1 MKWTTCGNL
10 SSLTAP
16 FLETE
21 IWCLPQTMV
30 ASDATNLAEE
40 TVDAIRLLKLPKGHR
55 ICFNMLKANM
65 AVLFS
70 IQLPRT
76 RTLGSIDLLDL
87 KSVNYPHP
95 SGSASSSCRSASS
108 SKCAG
113 ISFQN
118 KKRIIQ
124 TKFVEWCC
132 LLEKNFSIFGM
143 TGQYEN
149 ETPRRIYHKE

>member
-30 ASDATNLAEE
+30 ALDATNLAEE

-118 KKRIIQ
+118 KKKDNTNKVRWVMLPAGKKLFHFWDDRPIRQ
-124 TKFVEWCC
+124 WD
-132 LLEKNFSIFGM
+132 S
-143 TGQYEN
+143 
-149 ETPRRIYHKE
+149 KEDIS